1 MSERSENQE
10 RLFQQLDDAVAEII
24 ESFSNDG
31 HGTARVV
38 KTLQDVLAR
47 RQLAYDRDPDP
58 ADELIEEP
66 ANEWPA
72 ADNRSNR
79 NAGRR
84 P

>member
-1 MSERSENQE
+1 VTERIQSPG

-24 ESFSNDG
+24 DRFASEG

-38 KTLQDVLAR
+38 KTLQDVLAK

-58 ADELIEEP
+58 ADEPIEEP

-72 ADNRSNR
+72 ADNPSNR
-79 NAGRR
+79 NGGR
-84 P
+84 